1 MLPTLVKVN
10 GISSET
16 EAVIS
21 GIPQGSVLGP
31 ALFIVYIN
39 DILDKIRSDGF
50 LFADDTKI
58 FRSIRNKEDAAALQA
73 DIDTL
78 EEWSDIW
85 LLRFNPMKCH
95 VLLLGRIED
104 TKYTMRYKV
113 YNNEMEHVFEEKD
126 LGVTV
131 DSQLSF
137 EDHIANKVRIANAM
151 VGLIRRSFSYLSCY
165 LFRKLYLALVR
176 PHLEYAQVVWVN
188 PI

>member
-1 MLPTLVKVN
+1 MNKLKAYGITGNLLNWIKAFLSDRTQAVKVN

-95 VLLLGRIED
+95 VLSFGRIED
-104 TKYTMRYKV
+104 TRYTM
-113 YNNEMEHVFEEKD
+113 
-126 LGVTV
+126 
-131 DSQLSF
+131 
-137 EDHIANKVRIANAM
+137 
-151 VGLIRRSFSYLSCY
+151 
-165 LFRKLYLALVR
+165 
-176 PHLEYAQVVWVN
+176 
-188 PI
+188 